1 MNVYYFRKL
10 LFAAVLLLCGTV
22 ASAHDIEVGGFYYN
36 IISSS
41 DLTVEVT
48 HKGSSWGLY
57 YEYSGKLVI
66 PETVTYKSKTYR
78 VTTIGSGAFDGC
90 TGLTS
95 VTIPNSVTTIGYFA
109 FRDCTNL
116 KEIYSLSE
124 TPPVIYSYTF
134 SNYSATLY
142 VPIGAKETYQTTD
155 YWKEFANIVEMDFT
169 GITEISPDATDGFG
183 NGAIYDLYGRPVSKP
198 AKGGI
203 YIIGGKKVVL

>member
-1 MNVYYFRKL
+1 MPRLTSVTIPNSVTTIGDDAFWHCTGL
-10 LFAAVLLLCGTV
+10 T
-22 ASAHDIEVGGFYYN
+22 SI
-36 IISSS
+36 
-41 DLTVEVT
+41 TVE
-48 HKGSSWGLY
+48 KGNAVYDSRENCNAIIETQTNTLIRGC
-57 YEYSGKLVI
+57 KNTII
-66 PETVTYKSKTYR
+66 PGS
-78 VTTIGSGAFDGC
+78 VTTIGSGAFWAC

-95 VTIPNSVTTIGYFA
+95 VTIPNSVTTIGDIA
-109 FRDCTNL
+109 FWGCTNL

-124 TPPVIYSYTF
+124 TPPVIYSSTF
-134 SNYSATLY
+134 SDYSATLY